1 MQWGKSQR
9 SPLGL
14 LVVLVG
20 VVGGAAPGVAQS
32 TGMVKGKVVD
42 SANQIVEGATVILE
56 TKDSGAPPL
65 QGHDQQEG

>member
-9 SPLGL
+9 SSLGL
-14 LVVLVG
+14 LAVLGVVLSA
-20 VVGGAAPGVAQS
+20 GAAPAFAQS

-56 TKDSGAPPL
+56 TKDSGARRF
-65 QGHDQQEG
+65 